1 MGIYGSYDD
10 YTANRGSL
18 TEGLSGGRNSGKLG
32 TLYSRAA
39 MVPATHKKLVV
50 KLRINEVSKYLED
63 MAPDRFERMC
73 LDLQLGYII
82 RLRGDIYVKQQK
94 TGEYF
99 VYRKPGER
107 SERSTKKRRGRLTR
121 LERKEQVDEI
131 YAHLKA
137 IKDRKWR

>member
-1 MGIYGSYDD
+1 
-10 YTANRGSL
+10 
-18 TEGLSGGRNSGKLG
+18 
-32 TLYSRAA
+32 

-50 KLRINEVSKYLED
+50 KLRINEVSKYLEH

-107 SERSTKKRRGRLTR
+107 SERSIKSGAVALPAWRGKSKSMKYTL
-121 LERKEQVDEI
+121 I
-131 YAHLKA
+131 
-137 IKDRKWR
+137 